1 MSKRGEQR
9 RKKLI
14 EEAEEKIDQI
24 KNGHAFHVDKDLIK
38 ILKLLV
44 LELKT
49 SSIESSS
56 FKKLLIESKLTAA
69 KNKNKIEVLNYEN
82 RKLIKELEAI
92 KIIERRNKKR

>member
-56 FKKLLIESKLTAA
+56 FKKLLIESKLIAA

-82 RKLIKELEAI
+82 KKLIKELEAI

>member
-56 FKKLLIESKLTAA
+56 FKKLLIENKLTAA

-82 RKLIKELEAI
+82 KKLIKELEAI